1 MSMDNDTRLAMMH
14 MRNEA
19 HRYEEIR
26 PRRNNSRRVR
36 TVTSAVAAFAL
47 LLFTRGF

>member
-19 HRYEEIR
+19 HRYDDIR
-26 PRRNNSRRVR
+26 PRRNNSKRVR
-36 TVTSAVAAFAL
+36 KITSAMAAFTL